1 MVKKSCFLW
10 GVALLVALCFQ
21 VLGVQALAQQ
31 ADPSAVMQFDKT
43 VHNFGRLMEDDPPV
57 NCTFTFTNKGT
68 KPVAIYQVLSSCGCT
83 TAGWTKRPVAPGES
97 GEVTATFLNDQG
109 PYPFDKSLTVYTSLG
124 RKPIILRI
132 KGEVYPKNKSLR
144 ELYPEAFGPLGIQS
158 KYGIDAGQIDSGNRR
173 EASVAVANTSGRE
186 VRVTFSAKSAGLSL

>member
-109 PYPFDKSLTVYTSLG
+109 PYPFDKSLTV
-124 RKPIILRI
+124 
-132 KGEVYPKNKSLR
+132 
-144 ELYPEAFGPLGIQS
+144 
-158 KYGIDAGQIDSGNRR
+158 
-173 EASVAVANTSGRE
+173 
-186 VRVTFSAKSAGLSL
+186 

>member
-21 VLGVQALAQQ
+21 VLGVQVFAQQGGTGRTAQQ

-97 GEVTATFLNDQG
+97 GEVTATL
-109 PYPFDKSLTVYTSLG
+109 
-124 RKPIILRI
+124 
-132 KGEVYPKNKSLR
+132 SLR
-144 ELYPEAFGPLGIQS
+144 QVSYRIYLPWPQAYNIEN
-158 KYGIDAGQIDSGNRR
+158 K
-173 EASVAVANTSGRE
+173 GR
-186 VRVTFSAKSAGLSL
+186 GLSKEQIPA